1 MGDGVLLAIGGA
13 EEDKYGSKKTSS
25 IYGLHGDDKKWKHV
39 GDMPFACSQ
48 VNTLL
53 LSDGGLLVVD
63 GSTKQVLRI
72 TVQGKYSL
80 YWI

>member
-13 EEDKYGSKKTSS
+13 KEDMLGSEKTSS
-25 IYGLHGDDKKWKHV
+25 IYGLHGDDKYWKHV
-39 GDMPFACSQ
+39 GDMPFACSW
-48 VNTLL
+48 VETLL

-63 GSTKQVLRI
+63 GYTTQVLRI
-72 TVQGKYSL
+72 TVQGIYSL

>member
-1 MGDGVLLAIGGA
+1 MGDGVLLAIGGT
-13 EEDKYGSKKTSS
+13 EDLSGSKKTSS

-39 GDMPFACSQ
+39 GDMPFACSE
-48 VNTLL
+48 VDTLL

-63 GSTKQVLRI
+63 GFSQKVLRI

-80 YWI
+80 YWM